1 MNDQPAASPR
11 PGAAPAADTPPELAV
26 CGWLVVL
33 PNGWESLHRDQGAA
47 TQYAARSHG
56 TVEPV
61 YRKVKP

>member
-1 MNDQPAASPR
+1 MTDAHAPAPPAAQGLLLEQPAQYVVA
-11 PGAAPAADTPPELAV
+11 
-26 CGWLVVL
+26 GWLVVL